1 MNSITRV
8 MIVGNFAKDEIRA
21 YLREL
26 EERLRKVGIEI
37 VDTPSEADS
46 LVVLGG
52 DGTMLASVHEYR
64 KFGKPFFGIN
74 FGHKGFLMNERNDK
88 PVDSLI
94 WLRFQVFSFALLDLT
109 VVTKGGTS
117 RDQAVN
123 DVYVKPLRSA
133 GSCKIN
139 VKIDGVVFAKNVM
152 GDGIIA
158 STALGST
165 AYNLSAGGSAV
176 KAGLDLICLTPLN
189 VHTPVQIKPT
199 VWPAD
204 TTIDIDI
211 LEDDVRR
218 AIAVCDGREYEDAK
232 HVRIR
237 QSRKRFKLALVEGQD
252 FTERLVSKI
261 MKVQ

>member
-1 MNSITRV
+1 
-8 MIVGNFAKDEIRA
+8 
-21 YLREL
+21 
-26 EERLRKVGIEI
+26 
-37 VDTPSEADS
+37 
-46 LVVLGG
+46 
-52 DGTMLASVHEYR
+52 MLASVHEYQQ
-64 KFGKPFFGIN
+64 FGKPFFGIN
-74 FGHKGFLMNERNDK
+74 FGHKGFLMNDRED
-88 PVDSLI
+88 DLI
-94 WLRFQVFSFALLDLT
+94 DRLISFRFRVFSFSLLDLT
-109 VVTKGGTS
+109 VTAKEGAF
-117 RDQAVN
+117 RYQAVN

-139 VKIDGVVFAKNVM
+139 VVVNGVVFAENVM

-204 TTIDIDI
+204 TIIEI
-211 LEDDVRR
+211 EVLEDDVRR
-218 AIAVCDGREYEDAK
+218 AIAVCDGREYVDAK
-232 HVRIR
+232 RVRIR
-237 QSRKRFKLALVEGQD
+237 QSRKRFKLALVDGQD